1 MVLLFAGIT
10 IRILFNYQHGL
21 SNDELSA
28 ITRLNFASI
37 SELINKGVKFGDMHP
52 IFYHLYLKFW
62 TSIFGLSDW
71 SIRFSSLLF
80 YVLNSIL
87 IYKISLKFFTKNT
100 GLLLIAAFSFL
111 SFSIYG
117 LSYARP
123 YNAGLFFILLTFLSL
138 LEIKNHEEKSTKWFF
153 LLIIS
158 FLGAVCSH
166 YFASIVVFA
175 MAIMF
180 LFYINLKN
188 KILLLLAGFISL
200 VLFSPHFHITLH
212 HLNQEGITWLSIPKA
227 SWIAENLFF
236 FFNESFF
243 LIISFC
249 SLILLRLIFIR
260 KYPIKQNESI
270 SYFVFFAS
278 YIFAFF
284 ISIYFTPILRD
295 MTLFFF
301 LPFLFFGIFFFLDQ
315 LKLKAIHV
323 YLISLVFLLSSLV
336 ETKIAQ
342 ADYYGGFR
350 GVAEEVLKGEE
361 KYGTANIQ
369 YLENYNNKNYIKF
382 YTKKASNAPIL
393 DWENPEIA
401 NELSEFVQN
410 CDQKYLVYHQS
421 CGNHR
426 SIFYEIIKQKYPVIL
441 EHYSSRS
448 ATYTLFS
455 KAGKTIEKKKAIFY
469 AKKGTIETEA
479 EFQKELKLPVSFF
492 RNNIQDEK
500 DYFTIECN
508 AEYEQKR
515 AEIQFIVTAIRDL
528 VPLKKNENENL
539 YYINCNQGKLI
550 DSKAKKHLFYL
561 SFEIPDEL
569 KDDDTLQFYLWNR
582 DKIKLKTSQ
591 FIINQIHF

>member
-10 IRILFNYQHGL
+10 IRIFFNYQHGL

-28 ITRLNFASI
+28 ITRLNYSSI

-87 IYKISLKFFTKNT
+87 IYKISVRFFTKNS
-100 GLLLIAAFSFL
+100 GLLIIAAFSFL

-138 LEIKNHEEKSTKWFF
+138 LEIKNQEEKSSKWFI

-188 KILLLLAGFISL
+188 KILLLFAGFISL

-212 HLNQEGITWLSIPKA
+212 HLNQEGITWLSTPNA
-227 SWIAENLFF
+227 SWVIENVYF
-236 FFNESFF
+236 FFNESIVIF
-243 LIISFC
+243 LSFC

-278 YIFAFF
+278 YIFAFC

-301 LPFLFFGIFFFLDQ
+301 LSFLFFGIFFFLDQ
-315 LKLKAIHV
+315 LKLKSIHI
-323 YLISLVFLLSSLV
+323 YLISLAFLLSSFIETNLV
-336 ETKIAQ
+336 Q

-350 GVAEEVLKGEE
+350 GIAKEVLEVEE
-361 KYGTANIQ
+361 KYSATSIQ
-369 YLENYNNKNYIKF
+369 YLENYNNPNYIKF
-382 YTKKASNAPIL
+382 YTKKASNAPVF
-393 DWENPEIA
+393 DWEDPEIA
-401 NELSEFVQN
+401 SILNKFVQKCN
-410 CDQKYLVYHQS
+410 QKYLVYHQS

-426 SIFYEIIKQKYPVIL
+426 SIFYEIIKEKYPVVL
-441 EHYSSRS
+441 QHYSSRS
-448 ATYTLFS
+448 TTYTLFS
-455 KAGKTIEKKKAIFY
+455 KSGKTIEKKKQIY
-469 AKKGTIETEA
+469 KTKNSPSDTEA

-492 RNNIQDEK
+492 RSKMLHEK

-508 AEYEQKR
+508 AEYQEKT
-515 AEIQFIVTAIRDL
+515 AEIQFIVTAIRNML
-528 VPLKKNENENL
+528 PIKKNETENL
-539 YYINCNQGKLI
+539 YYINYNQGKLI
-550 DSKAKKHLFYL
+550 DVQSQKHSFYL

-569 KDDDTLQFYLWNR
+569 KNDDTLQFYLWNR
-582 DKIKLKTSQ
+582 EKIRLKTSQ
-591 FIINQIHF
+591 FTLNHITF